1 MAERGLTGARKSRG
15 SLTVRWFRRA
25 VPWGTVYL
33 TCDERYPQRFKIG
46 FTQRKTTERRR
57 ELARG
62 LEKRLLIVQ
71 TIQMPHAHCLE
82 SRCLKSVTRLAD
94 RDFAKSSEW
103 FVLGD
108 GFTLDDVAQAMLDEA
123 QRLRWEARW
132 KLAWPSRGRV
142 AVLDSGWRKDGL
154 RASRKYDL
162 P

>member
-1 MAERGLTGARKSRG
+1 M
-15 SLTVRWFRRA
+15 
-25 VPWGTVYL
+25 YL
-33 TCDERYPQRFKIG
+33 TCDERHPQRFKIG
-46 FTQRKTTERRR
+46 FTQRKTTERRK

-62 LEKRLLIVQ
+62 LEQRLLIVQ
-71 TIQMPHAHCLE
+71 TIQMPYAHCLE

-123 QRLRWEARW
+123 RRLRREARW
-132 KLAWPSRGRV
+132 KLAWPSQGRV
-142 AVLDSGWRKDGL
+142 AVFDSGWRKDGL
-154 RASRKYDL
+154 RGSKKYDL